1 MGVQVDK
8 TRRDQFSPRVDLFPS
23 LSRDAADF
31 GNLAVFDRDI
41 SFEQFAAK
49 TVGDVAAANHEV
61 CIRGHGVSSRN
72 WFCWRI
78 NWFCRRIMGSS
89 RKLST
94 AASEAQGC
102 ISLTSGASELPCG
115 LRSVAS
121 ASSTVRTMNTTEAPN
136 TQCGAFWSMIQP
148 NNNGLTMPP
157 RLKPVVTMP
166 KARPAAPDGAALRT
180 SMSREGAITPP
191 RNPAMPIA
199 VANSREGSVTLPMP
213 STMPPLTAKQP
224 TAPSPLPP

>member
-8 TRRDQFSPRVDLFPS
+8 TRRDQFSPRVDLFLA

-61 CIRGHGVSSRN
+61 WISGHGVSPRN
-72 WFCWRI
+72 WFCW
-78 NWFCRRIMGSS
+78 RIMGSS

-102 ISLTSGASELPCG
+102 ISLTSGASEPARG

-121 ASSTVRTMNTTEAPN
+121 ASRTVRTMNTTEAPN

-180 SMSREGAITPP
+180 SISREGAITPP
-191 RNPAMPIA
+191 RKPAMPIA
-199 VANSREGSVTLPMP
+199 VANAIEGSVTLAMP
-213 STMPPLTAKQP
+213 TTMPAVRSEQAADFCLCE
-224 TAPSPLPP
+224 